1 MYKLLNLLVNHIK
14 SEVVIYITATIVL
27 IAFFV
32 TTTCLIVCDNYLTN
46 LSHFMQTDQGIKNI
60 PVDEAGRL
68 AGSNPDYS
76 IQDLYEAIATGN
88 FVRSD
93 TIFFINVF

>member
-1 MYKLLNLLVNHIK
+1 
-14 SEVVIYITATIVL
+14 
-27 IAFFV
+27 
-32 TTTCLIVCDNYLTN
+32 
-46 LSHFMQTDQGIKNI
+46 MQTDQGIKNI

-88 FVRSD
+88 FVRSH
-93 TIFFINVF
+93 TIFSINVF